1 MRSTGQIA
9 GEHIILFERLL
20 PTHRDIVEVRYRLTD
35 MLPTA
40 EPYPPA
46 EALR

>member
-1 MRSTGQIA
+1 
-9 GEHIILFERLL
+9 
-20 PTHRDIVEVRYRLTD
+20 VEVRYRLTD